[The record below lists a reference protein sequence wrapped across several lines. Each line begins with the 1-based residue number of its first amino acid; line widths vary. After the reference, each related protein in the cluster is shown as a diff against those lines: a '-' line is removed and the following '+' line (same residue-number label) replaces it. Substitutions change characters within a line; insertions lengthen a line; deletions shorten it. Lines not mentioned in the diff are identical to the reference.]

1 MPELNDDEEEIRRS
15 NVKNELKN
23 IFMKYREKNCDKS
36 GNILKNNLDAKQ
48 LKAIK
53 EIKTKL
59 KTEGLVCYKTD
70 KTGKSAIDTI
80 DNYATKMEKNIEN
93 DAEITLKKVTTIE
106 NKLNDH
112 MEHWIGMTNAGEL
125 HVKLKGSKANQK
137 QKRIKFQFFLEQAR
151 TTK

>member
-1 MPELNDDEEEIRRS
+1 M
-15 NVKNELKN
+15 
-23 IFMKYREKNCDKS
+23 M
-36 GNILKNNLDAKQ
+36 
-48 LKAIK
+48 IK
-53 EIKTKL
+53 
-59 KTEGLVCYKTD
+59 
-70 KTGKSAIDTI
+70 
-80 DNYATKMEKNIEN
+80 
-93 DAEITLKKVTTIE
+93 ITLKKVTTIE

>member
-112 MEHWIGMTNAGEL
+112 MEHWVGMTNAGEFT
-125 HVKLKGSKANQK
+125 GQTR
-137 QKRIKFQFFLEQAR
+137 RIKSNSK
-151 TTK
+151 TKKN